1 MMTEQKFYL
10 TKEGLEKLEQEFKRL
25 LALKQEKLQ
34 TDIPIAF
41 HSEELDTEF
50 VAFKE
55 DLELLEDRT
64 TEVEYI
70 LKNYELI
77 KPPAKSQQK
86 IISIGA
92 TVLVE
97 VNGQNEEFKIVGTLE
112 ADPNLCKISNE
123 SPVGKALLGKKEG
136 DIVFV
141 NSETKTAY
149 KILKVKY

>member
-1 MMTEQKFYL
+1 MPEQKFYL
-10 TKEGLEKLEQEFKRL
+10 TKEGLEKLEQEFKHL

-34 TDIPIAF
+34 TGMPVAF

-55 DLELLEDRT
+55 DLEFLETRT
-64 TEVEYI
+64 AELEYI

-86 IISIGA
+86 TILVGA

-97 VNGQNEEFKIVGTLE
+97 VNGQKEEFKIVGTLE

-136 DIVFV
+136 EMAVV

-149 KILKVKY
+149 KILKVSY